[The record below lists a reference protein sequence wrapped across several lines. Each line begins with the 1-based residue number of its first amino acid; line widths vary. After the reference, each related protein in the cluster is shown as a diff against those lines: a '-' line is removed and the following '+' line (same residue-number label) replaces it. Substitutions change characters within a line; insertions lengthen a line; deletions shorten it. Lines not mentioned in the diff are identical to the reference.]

1 MSGLRSSPLAR
12 PRTSGPARMRAKS
25 KSTQLKH
32 LEAKRMTNSP
42 TTSPGPTEALDLA
55 FGFFAGRFATFTEAM
70 MKQDPSWIL
79 LGTAHVQ
86 QPADE
91 MPWKSRRHRHWFCL
105 LVAAAEGEIA
115 RSERDTWPNFSRAGR
130 RTTLRSA

>member
-1 MSGLRSSPLAR
+1 MSGPR
-12 PRTSGPARMRAKS
+12 PSRIAAPVTPGPARARAKS

-32 LEAKRMTNSP
+32 LEANRMTNPP

-55 FGFFAGRFATFTEAM
+55 RGFFARRFATFTEAM
-70 MKQDPSWIL
+70 MQQDPSWIL
-79 LGTAHVQ
+79 LGIAHVQ

-130 RTTLRSA
+130 RTNLRSA